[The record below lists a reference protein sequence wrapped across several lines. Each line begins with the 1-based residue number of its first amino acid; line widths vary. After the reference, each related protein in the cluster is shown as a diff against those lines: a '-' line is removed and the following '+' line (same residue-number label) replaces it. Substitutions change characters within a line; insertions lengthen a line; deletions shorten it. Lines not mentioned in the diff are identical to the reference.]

1 MINNPILSLAVIF
14 ILSFFASRLTK
25 KLRIP
30 TVTAY
35 VVLGILL
42 SPSLFNLISREF
54 LATSDFFSQIVLGMI
69 AFSLG
74 ESFSLSTLRR
84 VGRAVTGISISASLF
99 PWFLVTLAAWM
110 LFKQPFYIALIF
122 GAIASATAPAT
133 VVMVTQ
139 EYKSRGDFTD
149 TLLGVVAI
157 DDAWGLVIFGLSL
170 SVAKTFIIG
179 NSSVIGIFKDLLKA
193 SIEIGGSFVL
203 GGMVVFVFNKLSSFI
218 NTMKERLIYT
228 FGFLSLVIGLAIS
241 FNFSVLLSCMFFGAL
256 LANTNKESFQ
266 FFNSL
271 REIDTP
277 LYLIFFVLAGAS
289 LKISVLGT
297 SIILTLGYIIFRT
310 FGKIIGAF
318 IGAKVVNASSSIK
331 KYMGL
336 ALIPQAGVALA
347 CALIAKHAIGGIW
360 GDTILTITIASTVFF
375 ELIGPWATKYSLV
388 KAGEIKEDIE
398 GVSKDASFKE

>member
-1 MINNPILSLAVIF
+1 MINNSILSLAIIF

-25 KLRIP
+25 KFKVP
-30 TVTAY
+30 TITAY

-42 SPSLFNLISREF
+42 SPSLFNLISKEF

-99 PWFLVTLAAWM
+99 PWFLVTFAVWM
-110 LFKQPFYIALIF
+110 FFKQPFYIALVF
-122 GAIASATAPAT
+122 GAIAAATAPAT

-157 DDAWGLVIFGLSL
+157 DDAWALIIFGLSL
-170 SVAKTFIIG
+170 SVAKTFITG
-179 NSSVIGIFKDLLKA
+179 NGSTIGIVKDLLKP
-193 SIEIGGSFVL
+193 SMEIGGSFAL
-203 GGMVVFVFNKLSSFI
+203 GGAAAFVFDKLSGFI

-241 FNFSVLLSCMFFGAL
+241 FNLSVLLSCMFFGAL
-256 LANTNKESFQ
+256 LANINKESFQ

-271 REIDTP
+271 REIDAP

-297 SIILTLGYIIFRT
+297 SIILTVGYITFRT

-318 IGAKVVNASSSIK
+318 IGAKVVDASSSIK

-347 CALIAKHAIGGIW
+347 CALIAKHAIGGIL
-360 GDTILTITIASTVFF
+360 GDTILTITIASTVIF
-375 ELIGPWATKYSLV
+375 ELIGPWATKHSLA
-388 KAGEIKEDIE
+388 KAGEIREEVKE
-398 GVSKDASFKE
+398 

>member
-1 MINNPILSLAVIF
+1 MMNNPILSLAVIF

-25 KLRIP
+25 KLKVP
-30 TVTAY
+30 TITAY

-42 SPSLFNLISREF
+42 SPSLFNLISKEF

-74 ESFSLSTLRR
+74 ESFSMSTLRR

-99 PWFLVTLAAWM
+99 PWFLVTVAVWGI
-110 LFKQPFYIALIF
+110 FKQPFYIALVF
-122 GAIASATAPAT
+122 GAIAAATAPAA

-139 EYKSRGDFTD
+139 EYKSKGDFTD

-157 DDAWGLVIFGLSL
+157 DDAWALIIFGLSL
-170 SVAKTFIIG
+170 SVAKTFIVG
-179 NSSVIGIFKDLLKA
+179 NGSSIGIFKDLLKA

-203 GGMVVFVFNKLSSFI
+203 GGVVAFVFNKLAGFI

-256 LANTNKESFQ
+256 LANTTRESFQ

-271 REIDTP
+271 REIDAP

-289 LKISVLGT
+289 LKVSVLGT
-297 SIILTLGYIIFRT
+297 SIVLTVGYIVFRT

-318 IGAKVVNASSSIK
+318 IGAKIVDASGSIK
-331 KYMGL
+331 RYMGI

-360 GDTILTITIASTVFF
+360 GDTILTITIASTVVF
-375 ELIGPWATKYSLV
+375 ELIGPWATKHSLV
-388 KAGEIKEDIE
+388 KAGEIREDVKE
-398 GVSKDASFKE
+398 

>member
-25 KLRIP
+25 KLKVP
-30 TVTAY
+30 TITAY

-42 SPSLFNLISREF
+42 SPNLFNLISKEF

-84 VGRAVTGISISASLF
+84 VGKAVTGISISASLF
-99 PWFLVTLAAWM
+99 PWFLVTLAVWI
-110 LFKQPFYIALIF
+110 LFKQPFYIALVF
-122 GAIASATAPAT
+122 GSIAAATAPAA

-139 EYKSRGDFTD
+139 EYKSKGDFTD

-157 DDAWGLVIFGLSL
+157 DDAWAMIIFGLSL
-170 SVAKTFIIG
+170 SIAKTFIIG
-179 NSSVIGIFKDLLKA
+179 NGSTIGILKDLLRA
-193 SIEIGGSFVL
+193 SLEIGGSFLL
-203 GGMVVFVFNKLSSFI
+203 GGLIVITFNKLAGFI

-228 FGFLSLVIGLAIS
+228 FGFLSLVIGLAIA

-266 FFNSL
+266 FFDSL
-271 REIDTP
+271 REIDAP

-297 SIILTLGYIIFRT
+297 SVILTLGYIVFRT
-310 FGKIIGAF
+310 FGKIAGAYIGAR
-318 IGAKVVNASSSIK
+318 VVDASSSIK

-360 GDTILTITIASTVFF
+360 GDTILTITIASTVVF
-375 ELIGPWATKYSLV
+375 ELIGPWATKRSLAM
-388 KAGEIKEDIE
+388 AGEIKE
-398 GVSKDASFKE
+398 

>member
-25 KLRIP
+25 KLKIP
-30 TVTAY
+30 TITAY

-42 SPSLFNLISREF
+42 SPSLLNLISREF

-179 NSSVIGIFKDLLKA
+179 NSNAIGIFKDLLKA

-203 GGMVVFVFNKLSSFI
+203 GGVAVFVFNKLSSFI
-218 NTMKERLIYT
+218 NTMKERLVYT

-297 SIILTLGYIIFRT
+297 SVILTLGYITFRT
-310 FGKIIGAF
+310 FGKVIGAF

-360 GDTILTITIASTVFF
+360 GDTILTITIASTVVF
-375 ELIGPWATKYSLV
+375 ELVGPWATKYSLV
-388 KAGEIKEDIE
+388 KAGEIKEDIKPACRQA
-398 GVSKDASFKE
+398 GSR

>member
-1 MINNPILSLAVIF
+1 MINNPILSIAIIF

-25 KLRIP
+25 KLKIP
-30 TVTAY
+30 AITAY
-35 VVLGILL
+35 IVLGILL
-42 SPSLFNLISREF
+42 SPSLLNLISQEF
-54 LATSDFFSQIVLGMI
+54 LAMSSFFSQIVLGMI

-74 ESFSLSTLRR
+74 ESFSLTTLRR
-84 VGRAVTGISISASLF
+84 VGRAVTGISISASLV
-99 PWFLVTLAAWM
+99 PWFLVTFAVWL

-122 GAIASATAPAT
+122 GAIAAATAPAA

-157 DDAWGLVIFGLSL
+157 DDAWALIIFGLSL
-170 SVAKTFIIG
+170 SVAKSFLAGNGSTF
-179 NSSVIGIFKDLLKA
+179 SVLKDLLKT
-193 SIEIGGSFVL
+193 SSEIGGSFLL
-203 GGMVVFVFNKLSSFI
+203 GGVVAFIFNKLSGFI
-218 NTMKERLIYT
+218 NTMKDRLIYT
-228 FGFLSLVIGLAIS
+228 FGFLSLTIGLAIS

-256 LANTNKESFQ
+256 LANINKESFQ

-297 SIILTLGYIIFRT
+297 SVVLTAGYIIFRT
-310 FGKIIGAF
+310 FGKIVGAF
-318 IGAKVVNASSSIK
+318 IGAKVVDASSSIK
-331 KYMGL
+331 KYMGI

-347 CALIAKHAIGGIW
+347 CALIAKHAIGGVW
-360 GDTILTITIASTVFF
+360 GDTILTVTIASTVFF
-375 ELIGPWATKYSLV
+375 ELIGPGATRYSLA
-388 KAGEIKEDIE
+388 KAGEIK
-398 GVSKDASFKE
+398 G

>member
-1 MINNPILSLAVIF
+1 MINNPILSLAIIF

-30 TVTAY
+30 TVTTY
-35 VVLGILL
+35 VVLGIIISPGLL
-42 SPSLFNLISREF
+42 NLISKEF

-74 ESFSLSTLRR
+74 ENFSLSILRR
-84 VGRAVTGISISASLF
+84 VGRAVTGISISASLA
-99 PWFLVTLAAWM
+99 PWFLVTLATWM
-110 LFKQPFYIALIF
+110 FFNQPFYIALIF
-122 GAIASATAPAT
+122 GAIAAATAPAA

-139 EYKSRGDFTD
+139 EYKSKGDFTD

-157 DDAWGLVIFGLSL
+157 DDAWALVIFGLSL
-170 SVAKTFIIG
+170 SVAKTFVTGNGDTIG
-179 NSSVIGIFKDLLKA
+179 LFKDLLKT
-193 SIEIGGSFVL
+193 ILEIGGSFVL
-203 GGMVVFVFNKLSSFI
+203 GWAIVVVFNNLARFI

-228 FGFLSLVIGLAIS
+228 FGFLSLTIGLAIS

-256 LANTNKESFQ
+256 LANTNKESLH

-271 REIDTP
+271 RDIDEP

-289 LKISVLGT
+289 LKVSVLGT
-297 SIILTLGYIIFRT
+297 SIALTLGYIVFRT

-318 IGAKVVNASSSIK
+318 IGAKLVDASLSIK
-331 KYMGL
+331 KYMGI

-347 CALIAKHAIGGIW
+347 CALIAKHAIGGLW
-360 GDTILTITIASTVFF
+360 GDTILTITIASTVIF
-375 ELIGPWATKYSLV
+375 ELIGPWSTKYALS
-388 KAGEIKEDIE
+388 KAGEIKEDINNK
-398 GVSKDASFKE
+398 GSYL

>member
-1 MINNPILSLAVIF
+1 MIDNPILSLAVIF

-25 KLRIP
+25 KLKIP
-30 TVTAY
+30 TITAY

-42 SPSLFNLISREF
+42 SPNLLNLISEKF
-54 LATSDFFSQIVLGMI
+54 MATSDFFSQIVLGMI

-84 VGRAVTGISISASLF
+84 VGRAVTGISISASLC

-110 LFKQPFYIALIF
+110 IFRQPFYIALVF
-122 GAIASATAPAT
+122 GAIAAATAPAA

-157 DDAWGLVIFGLSL
+157 DDAWALIIFGLSL
-170 SVAKTFIIG
+170 SVAKTFVTG
-179 NSSVIGIFKDLLKA
+179 NGNTIGILRDLLKT
-193 SIEIGGSFVL
+193 SMEIGGSFAL
-203 GGMVVFVFNKLSSFI
+203 GGVVAFVFNKLSGFI

-228 FGFLSLVIGLAIS
+228 FGFLSLVIGLSIS

-256 LANTNKESFQ
+256 LANINKESFQ

-271 REIDTP
+271 REIDVP

-289 LKISVLGT
+289 LKVSVLGT
-297 SIILTLGYIIFRT
+297 SVVLTLGYIAFRT
-310 FGKIIGAF
+310 VGKIAGSF
-318 IGAKVVNASSSIK
+318 IGAKVVDASSNIK

-360 GDTILTITIASTVFF
+360 GDTILTITIASTVIF
-375 ELIGPWATKYSLV
+375 ELIGPWATKYSLA
-388 KAGEIKEDIE
+388 KAGEIREDI
-398 GVSKDASFKE
+398 KE

>member
-1 MINNPILSLAVIF
+1 MIDNPILGLAIIF

-25 KLRIP
+25 KLKIP
-30 TVTAY
+30 TITAY

-42 SPSLFNLISREF
+42 SPNLLNLISEEF
-54 LATSDFFSQIVLGMI
+54 MATSDFFSQIVLGMI

-74 ESFSLSTLRR
+74 ESFSVSTLRR

-99 PWFLVTLAAWM
+99 PWFLVTFAVWM
-110 LFKQPFYIALIF
+110 LFSQPLYIALIF
-122 GAIASATAPAT
+122 GAIAAATAPVA

-139 EYKSRGDFTD
+139 EYKSKGDFTD

-157 DDAWGLVIFGLSL
+157 DDAWALIIFGLSL
-170 SVAKTFIIG
+170 SVAKTFITG
-179 NSSVIGIFKDLLKA
+179 NGNTIGIFKDLLRA
-193 SIEIGGSFVL
+193 SMEIGGSFVL
-203 GGMVVFVFNKLSSFI
+203 GGVVAFIFNKLSGFI
-218 NTMKERLIYT
+218 NTMKDRLIYT

-256 LANTNKESFQ
+256 LANINKESFQ

-271 REIDTP
+271 REIDVP

-289 LKISVLGT
+289 LKVSVLGA
-297 SIILTLGYIIFRT
+297 SVILTLGYIVFRT
-310 FGKIIGAF
+310 FGKIVGAF
-318 IGAKVVNASSSIK
+318 IGAKVVGASSNIK
-331 KYMGL
+331 KYMGI

-360 GDTILTITIASTVFF
+360 GDTILTITIASTVIF

-388 KAGEIKEDIE
+388 KAGEIREDI
-398 GVSKDASFKE
+398 

>member
-1 MINNPILSLAVIF
+1 MMNNPILSLAIIF

-25 KLRIP
+25 KLKIP
-30 TVTAY
+30 TITVY

-42 SPSLFNLISREF
+42 SPNLLNLISKDF

-74 ESFSLSTLRR
+74 ESFSLNTLRR

-99 PWFLVTLAAWM
+99 PWFAVTLAVWAI
-110 LFKQPFYIALIF
+110 FKQPFYIALVF
-122 GAIASATAPAT
+122 GAVAAATDPAA

-157 DDAWGLVIFGLSL
+157 DDAWALIIFGLSL
-170 SVAKTFIIG
+170 SAAKTFITG
-179 NSSVIGIFKDLLKA
+179 NGSAIGILKDLLKA
-193 SIEIGGSFVL
+193 SIEIGGSFIL
-203 GGMVVFVFNKLSSFI
+203 GGAVAFIFNRLASFI

-228 FGFLSLVIGLAIS
+228 FGFLALVIGLAIS

-271 REIDTP
+271 REIDAP

-297 SIILTLGYIIFRT
+297 SVALTLGYISFRT
-310 FGKIIGAF
+310 LGKMIGAF
-318 IGAKVVNASSSIK
+318 VGAKIVDASRSIR

-347 CALIAKHAIGGIW
+347 CALIAKHAIGGVW
-360 GDTILTITIASTVFF
+360 GDTILTITIASTVIF
-375 ELIGPWATKYSLV
+375 ELIGPWATKHSLV
-388 KAGEIKEDIE
+388 RAGEIREDIKE
-398 GVSKDASFKE
+398 TGKDAGFKE

>member
-1 MINNPILSLAVIF
+1 MNNPILSLAAIF

-25 KLRIP
+25 KLKVP
-30 TVTAY
+30 TITAY
-35 VVLGILL
+35 VVLGILI
-42 SPSLFNLISREF
+42 SPSLLNLISKEF

-74 ESFSLSTLRR
+74 ESFSISTLRR

-99 PWFLVTLAAWM
+99 PWVLVTFAIWII
-110 LFKQPFYIALIF
+110 FRQPFYIALVF
-122 GAIASATAPAT
+122 GAIAAATAPAA
-133 VVMVTQ
+133 VVMVTN
-139 EYKSRGDFTD
+139 EYKSKGDFTD

-157 DDAWGLVIFGLSL
+157 DDAWAMIIFGLSL
-170 SVAKTFIIG
+170 SVARTFITG
-179 NSSVIGIFKDLLKA
+179 NGSSIGIFKDLLKA
-193 SIEIGGSFVL
+193 SMEIGGSFVL
-203 GGMVVFVFNKLSSFI
+203 GGVVVFVFNKLSSFI

-271 REIDTP
+271 REIDAP

-289 LKISVLGT
+289 LNISVFST
-297 SIILTLGYIIFRT
+297 SIILTIGYIAFRT
-310 FGKIIGAF
+310 LGKIVGAF
-318 IGAKVVNASSSIK
+318 IGAKVVDASLSIK

-360 GDTILTITIASTVFF
+360 GDTILTITIASTVVF
-375 ELIGPWATKYSLV
+375 EIVGPWATKRSLI
-388 KAGEIKEDIE
+388 KAGEIKE
-398 GVSKDASFKE
+398 

>member
-1 MINNPILSLAVIF
+1 MINNPILSLAIIF

-30 TVTAY
+30 TVTTY
-35 VVLGILL
+35 VVLGIIISPGLL
-42 SPSLFNLISREF
+42 NLISKEF

-74 ESFSLSTLRR
+74 ENFSLSILRR
-84 VGRAVTGISISASLF
+84 VGRAVTGISISASLA
-99 PWFLVTLAAWM
+99 PWFLVTLATWM
-110 LFKQPFYIALIF
+110 FFNQPFYIALIF
-122 GAIASATAPAT
+122 GAIAAATAPAA

-139 EYKSRGDFTD
+139 EYKSKGDFTD

-157 DDAWGLVIFGLSL
+157 DDAWALVIFGLSL
-170 SVAKTFIIG
+170 SVAKTFVTGNGDTIG
-179 NSSVIGIFKDLLKA
+179 LFKDLLKT
-193 SIEIGGSFVL
+193 ILEIGGSFVL
-203 GGMVVFVFNKLSSFI
+203 GWAIVVVFNNLARFI

-228 FGFLSLVIGLAIS
+228 FGFLSLTIGLAIS

-256 LANTNKESFQ
+256 LANTNKESLH

-271 REIDTP
+271 RDIDAP

-289 LKISVLGT
+289 LKVSVLGT
-297 SIILTLGYIIFRT
+297 SIALTLGYIVFRT

-318 IGAKVVNASSSIK
+318 IGAKLVDASLSIK
-331 KYMGL
+331 KYMGI

-347 CALIAKHAIGGIW
+347 CALIAKHAIGGLW
-360 GDTILTITIASTVFF
+360 GDTILTITIASTVIF
-375 ELIGPWATKYSLV
+375 ELIGPWSTKYALF
-388 KAGEIKEDIE
+388 KAGEIKEDINNK
-398 GVSKDASFKE
+398 GSYL

>member
-1 MINNPILSLAVIF
+1 MINNPILSLAIIF

-30 TVTAY
+30 TVTTY
-35 VVLGILL
+35 VVLGIIISPGLL
-42 SPSLFNLISREF
+42 NLISKEF

-74 ESFSLSTLRR
+74 ENFSLSILRR
-84 VGRAVTGISISASLF
+84 VGRAVTGISISASLV
-99 PWFLVTLAAWM
+99 PWFLVTLATWV
-110 LFKQPFYIALIF
+110 FFNQPFYIALIF
-122 GAIASATAPAT
+122 GAIAAATAPAA

-139 EYKSRGDFTD
+139 EYKSKGDFTD

-157 DDAWGLVIFGLSL
+157 DDAWALVIFGLSL
-170 SVAKTFIIG
+170 SVAKTFVTGNGDTIG
-179 NSSVIGIFKDLLKA
+179 LFKDLLKT
-193 SIEIGGSFVL
+193 ILEIGGSFVL
-203 GGMVVFVFNKLSSFI
+203 GWAIVVVFNNLARFI

-228 FGFLSLVIGLAIS
+228 FGFLSLTIGLAIS

-256 LANTNKESFQ
+256 LANTNKESLH

-271 REIDTP
+271 RDIDAP

-289 LKISVLGT
+289 LKVSVLGT
-297 SIILTLGYIIFRT
+297 SIALTLGYIVFRT

-318 IGAKVVNASSSIK
+318 IGAKLVDASLSIK
-331 KYMGL
+331 KYMGI

-347 CALIAKHAIGGIW
+347 CALIAKHAIGGLW
-360 GDTILTITIASTVFF
+360 GDTILTITIASTVIF
-375 ELIGPWATKYSLV
+375 ELIGPWSTKYALS
-388 KAGEIKEDIE
+388 KAGEIKEDINNK
-398 GVSKDASFKE
+398 GSYL